1 MNRRGTVHCAN
12 NEEGYMRFINKN
24 ELTVLVIALMLVT
37 AGYLDYI
44 GKSDTEETVVTET
57 EIERNEISD
66 VVTEEVVNDEIAKIG
81 DAKLV
86 SDNVEEQTQE
96 VFNEENNKDREDS
109 YFVSSKLERTNM
121 YSQIIENY
129 QKILENQNVSEEQRA
144 IATQEISK
152 INKIQNAIMIAENLL
167 LAKGFDKSIVFVNDQ
182 SISVIIGKEMLEQ
195 EEIAQIQNI
204 ISRELK
210 SDVSN
215 IHISTK

>member
-1 MNRRGTVHCAN
+1 
-12 NEEGYMRFINKN
+12 MRFINKN